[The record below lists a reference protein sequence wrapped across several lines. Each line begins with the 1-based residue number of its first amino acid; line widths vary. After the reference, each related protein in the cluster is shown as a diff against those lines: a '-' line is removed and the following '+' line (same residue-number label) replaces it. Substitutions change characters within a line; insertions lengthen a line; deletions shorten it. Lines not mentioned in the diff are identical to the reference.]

1 MALTLSERAAAEI
14 RRMIQQQNLPQETAV
29 RVRVIGGGCSG
40 FEYRLSFEPP
50 PSLAEDVVT
59 QSHGVSVVVDSKS
72 ARLVNGTEIDIHE
85 GLDKRGFVFNNPLAV
100 RTCGCGS
107 SFQV

>member
-1 MALTLSERAAAEI
+1 MALTLSPRAADEI
-14 RRMIQQQNLPQETAV
+14 KRMISQQQLPDATAL
-29 RVRVIGGGCSG
+29 RVSVVGGGCSG
-40 FEYRLSFEPP
+40 FEYRLSFEDK
-50 PSLAEDVVT
+50 PSEPGDIVS
-59 QSHGVSVVVDSKS
+59 QSNGVQVVVDQKS
-72 ARLVNGTEIDIHE
+72 ARYLSGTEIDIHE

>member
-1 MALTLSERAAAEI
+1 MVTLSKKAAEEV
-14 RRMIQQQNLPQETAV
+14 RRIIGEKQMPGTTMLRIGV
-29 RVRVIGGGCSG
+29 VGGGCSG
-40 FEYRLSFEPP
+40 YEYRLEFVE
-50 PSLAEDVVT
+50 AADEHEDLVGEC
-59 QSHGVSVVVDSKS
+59 HGVKVAVDRKS
-72 ARLVNGTEIDIHE
+72 ARLLSDTQIDIHD

>member
-14 RRMIQQQNLPQETAV
+14 KRMISQQQLPDETAL
-29 RVRVIGGGCSG
+29 RVSVVGGGCSG
-40 FEYRLSFEPP
+40 FEYRLAFENQINSP
-50 PSLAEDVVT
+50 EDTVT
-59 QSHGVSVVVDSKS
+59 ESQGVSVVVDQKS
-72 ARLVNGTEIDIHE
+72 ARLLGGTEIDIHE

-100 RTCGCGS
+100 RTCGCGT

>member
-1 MALTLSERAAAEI
+1 MNLTLSVRAADEVKRII
-14 RRMIQQQNLPQETAV
+14 RDQKLPEATML
-29 RVRVIGGGCSG
+29 RVGVVGGGCSG
-40 FEYRLSFEPP
+40 YEYRLEFVQR
-50 PSLAEDVVT
+50 ADEDDTV
-59 QSHGVSVVVDSKS
+59 SEWHGVKVTVDPKS
-72 ARLVNGTEIDIHE
+72 ARLLGGTEIDIHE

>member
-1 MALTLSERAAAEI
+1 MSVTLSERAAGEI
-14 RRMIQQQNLPQETAV
+14 KRMVSDQGLSQTTLL
-29 RVRVIGGGCSG
+29 RVGVVGGGCSG
-40 FEYRLSFEPP
+40 YEYRLQFADM
-50 PSLAEDVVT
+50 AEESDVVSE
-59 QSHGVSVVVDSKS
+59 SHGVKIAVDPKS
-72 ARLVNGTEIDIHE
+72 AKYLSGTEIDIHE